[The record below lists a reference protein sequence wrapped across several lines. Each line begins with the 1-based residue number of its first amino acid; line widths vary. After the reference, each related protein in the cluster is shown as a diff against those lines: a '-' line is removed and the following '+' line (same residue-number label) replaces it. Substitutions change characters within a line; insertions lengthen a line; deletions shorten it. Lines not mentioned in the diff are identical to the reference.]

1 MKYDAIIFDLFGT
14 LVDNTEF
21 LDFSRSEYNR
31 TLSNVA
37 AALSIPEPDLLR
49 LWSETVHERDAG
61 FFSTMEDYFQHICR
75 EIGVK
80 ADARQIARAVDLR
93 LEYLLGVLAPRN
105 YTVET
110 LTQLKASGYKIGLIS
125 DCSSEVPI
133 LWPKTPFAPLLDVA
147 IFSCE
152 VKLTKP
158 DPRIYRMVCER
169 LEVEPGRCLYVG
181 DGGSG
186 ELTGAVEFGME
197 PVLIRAPYDTV
208 NGHREDW
215 EGTRISELKQVL
227 DLVRGQPSI

>member
-1 MKYDAIIFDLFGT
+1 MKYDAVIFDLFGT

-21 LDFSRSEYNR
+21 LDLSRSEYNR

-49 LWSETVHERDAG
+49 LWTETVHERDAG
-61 FFSTMEDYFQHICR
+61 SFPSMEEYFRHICR
-75 EIGVK
+75 EIGAK
-80 ADARQIARAVDLR
+80 ANARQIARAVELR
-93 LEYLLGVLAPRN
+93 LEYLRSILTPRN
-105 YTVET
+105 HTVET
-110 LTQLKASGYKIGLIS
+110 LTELKASGYRLGLIS
-125 DCSSEVPI
+125 DCSSEVPL
-133 LWPKTPFAPLLDVA
+133 LWPETPFAALLDGA

-169 LEVEPGRCLYVG
+169 LEVAPDRCLYVG

-186 ELTGAVEFGME
+186 ELTGAVEFGMD

-215 EGTRISELKQVL
+215 EGRRISELKQVL

>member
-1 MKYDAIIFDLFGT
+1 MKYDAVIFDLFGT
-14 LVDNTEF
+14 LIDNTEF
-21 LDFSRSEYNR
+21 LDLSRSEYNR

-61 FFSTMEDYFQHICR
+61 LFPSMEKYFRHICR

-80 ADARQIARAVDLR
+80 ADARQIANAVELR
-93 LEYLLGVLAPRN
+93 LEYLRSVLTPRN
-105 YTVET
+105 HTVET
-110 LTQLKASGYKIGLIS
+110 LTELKASGYRLGLIS
-125 DCSSEVPI
+125 DCSSEVPL
-133 LWPKTPFAPLLDVA
+133 LWPETPFAALLDGA

-158 DPRIYRMVCER
+158 DPRIYRMVCDS
-169 LEVEPGRCLYVG
+169 LKVAPGKCLYVG

-186 ELTGAVEFGME
+186 ELTGAVEFGMD

>member
-1 MKYDAIIFDLFGT
+1 MKYDAVIFDLFGT

-21 LDFSRSEYNR
+21 LDLSRSEYNR

-61 FFSTMEDYFQHICR
+61 LFPSMEKYFRHICR

-80 ADARQIARAVDLR
+80 ADARQIANAVELR
-93 LEYLLGVLAPRN
+93 LEYLRSVLTPRN
-105 YTVET
+105 HTVET
-110 LTQLKASGYKIGLIS
+110 LTELKASGYRLGLIS
-125 DCSSEVPI
+125 DCSSEVPL
-133 LWPKTPFAPLLDVA
+133 LWPETPFAALLDGA

-158 DPRIYRMVCER
+158 DPRIYRMVCDS
-169 LEVEPGRCLYVG
+169 LKVAPGKCLYVG

-186 ELTGAVEFGME
+186 ELTGAVEFGMD

>member
-1 MKYDAIIFDLFGT
+1 MKYDAVIFDLFGT

-21 LDFSRSEYNR
+21 LDLSRSEYNR

-37 AALSIPEPDLLR
+37 AALSISEPDLLR

-61 FFSTMEDYFQHICR
+61 LFPSMEKYFRHICR

-80 ADARQIARAVDLR
+80 ADARQIANAVELR
-93 LEYLLGVLAPRN
+93 LEYLRSVLTSRN
-105 YTVET
+105 HTVET
-110 LTQLKASGYKIGLIS
+110 LTELKASGYRLGLIS
-125 DCSSEVPI
+125 DCSSEVPL
-133 LWPKTPFAPLLDVA
+133 LWPETPFAALLDGA

-158 DPRIYRMVCER
+158 DPRIYRMVCDS
-169 LEVEPGRCLYVG
+169 LKVAPGKCLYVG

-186 ELTGAVEFGME
+186 ELTGAVEFGMD

>member
-1 MKYDAIIFDLFGT
+1 MKYDAVIFDLFGT

-21 LDFSRSEYNR
+21 LDLSRSEYNR

-49 LWSETVHERDAG
+49 LWSETVHDRDAG
-61 FFSTMEDYFQHICR
+61 LFPSMEKYFRHICR

-80 ADARQIARAVDLR
+80 ADARQIANAVELR
-93 LEYLLGVLAPRN
+93 LEYLRSVLTPRN
-105 YTVET
+105 HTVET
-110 LTQLKASGYKIGLIS
+110 LTELKASGYRLGLIS
-125 DCSSEVPI
+125 DCSSEVPL
-133 LWPKTPFAPLLDVA
+133 LWPETPFAALLDGA

-158 DPRIYRMVCER
+158 DPRIYRMVCDS
-169 LEVEPGRCLYVG
+169 LKVAPGKCLYVG

-186 ELTGAVEFGME
+186 ELTGAVEFGMD

>member
-1 MKYDAIIFDLFGT
+1 MKYDAVIFDLFGT

-21 LDFSRSEYNR
+21 LDLSRSEYNR

-61 FFSTMEDYFQHICR
+61 LFPSMEKYFRHICR

-80 ADARQIARAVDLR
+80 ADARQIANAVELR
-93 LEYLLGVLAPRN
+93 LEYLRSVLTPRN
-105 YTVET
+105 HTVET
-110 LTQLKASGYKIGLIS
+110 LTELKASGYRLGLIS
-125 DCSSEVPI
+125 DCSSEVPL
-133 LWPKTPFAPLLDVA
+133 LWPETPFAASLDGA

-158 DPRIYRMVCER
+158 DPRIYRMVCDS
-169 LEVEPGRCLYVG
+169 LKVAPGKCLYVG

-186 ELTGAVEFGME
+186 ELTGAVEFGMD

>member
-1 MKYDAIIFDLFGT
+1 MKYDAVIFDLFGT

-21 LDFSRSEYNR
+21 LDLSRSEYNR

-61 FFSTMEDYFQHICR
+61 LFPSMEKYFRHICR

-80 ADARQIARAVDLR
+80 ADARQIANAVELR
-93 LEYLLGVLAPRN
+93 LEYLRSVLTPRN
-105 YTVET
+105 HTVET
-110 LTQLKASGYKIGLIS
+110 LTELKASGYRLGLIS
-125 DCSSEVPI
+125 DCSSEVPL
-133 LWPKTPFAPLLDVA
+133 LWPETPFAALLDGA

-158 DPRIYRMVCER
+158 DPRIYRMVCDS
-169 LEVEPGRCLYVG
+169 LKVAPGKCLYVG

-186 ELTGAVEFGME
+186 ELTGAVGFGMD

>member
-1 MKYDAIIFDLFGT
+1 MKYDAVIFDLFGT

-21 LDFSRSEYNR
+21 LDLSRSEYNR
-31 TLSNVA
+31 ALSNVA

-61 FFSTMEDYFQHICR
+61 LFPSMEKYFRHICR

-80 ADARQIARAVDLR
+80 ADARQIANAVELR
-93 LEYLLGVLAPRN
+93 LEYLRSVLTSRN
-105 YTVET
+105 HTVET
-110 LTQLKASGYKIGLIS
+110 LTELKASGYRLGLIS
-125 DCSSEVPI
+125 DCSSEVPL
-133 LWPKTPFAPLLDVA
+133 LWPETPFAALLDGA

-158 DPRIYRMVCER
+158 DPRIYRMVCDS
-169 LEVEPGRCLYVG
+169 LKVAPGKCLYVG

-186 ELTGAVEFGME
+186 ELTGAVEFGMD

>member
-1 MKYDAIIFDLFGT
+1 MKYDAVIFDLFGT

-21 LDFSRSEYNR
+21 LDLSRSEYNR

-61 FFSTMEDYFQHICR
+61 LFPSMEKYFRHICR

-80 ADARQIARAVDLR
+80 ADARQIANAVELR
-93 LEYLLGVLAPRN
+93 LEYLRSVLTSRN
-105 YTVET
+105 HTVET
-110 LTQLKASGYKIGLIS
+110 LTELKASGYRLGLIS
-125 DCSSEVPI
+125 DCSSEVPL
-133 LWPKTPFAPLLDVA
+133 LWPETPFAALLDGA

-158 DPRIYRMVCER
+158 DPRIYRMVCDS
-169 LEVEPGRCLYVG
+169 LKVAPGKCLYVG

-186 ELTGAVEFGME
+186 ELTGAVEFGMD

>member
-1 MKYDAIIFDLFGT
+1 MKYDAVIFDLFGT
-14 LVDNTEF
+14 LVDNTVF

-49 LWSETVHERDAG
+49 LWTETVHERDAG
-61 FFSTMEDYFQHICR
+61 LFPSMEEYFQHICR
-75 EIGVK
+75 EIGAK
-80 ADARQIARAVDLR
+80 ADARQIARAVELR
-93 LEYLLGVLAPRN
+93 LEYLRSILTPRN
-105 YTVET
+105 HTVET
-110 LTQLKASGYKIGLIS
+110 LAELKASGYRLGLIS
-125 DCSSEVPI
+125 DCSSEVPL
-133 LWPKTPFAPLLDVA
+133 LWAETPFAALLDGA

-169 LEVEPGRCLYVG
+169 LEVAPDRCLYVG

-186 ELTGAVEFGME
+186 ELTGAVEFGMD

-215 EGTRISELKQVL
+215 VGTRISELKQVL

>member
-1 MKYDAIIFDLFGT
+1 MKYDAVIFDLFGT

-21 LDFSRSEYNR
+21 LDLSRSEYNR

-61 FFSTMEDYFQHICR
+61 LFPSMEKYFRHICR

-80 ADARQIARAVDLR
+80 ADARQIANAVELR
-93 LEYLLGVLAPRN
+93 LEYLRSVLTPRN
-105 YTVET
+105 HTVET
-110 LTQLKASGYKIGLIS
+110 LTELKASGYRLGLIS
-125 DCSSEVPI
+125 DCSSEVPL
-133 LWPKTPFAPLLDVA
+133 LWPETPFAALLDGA

-158 DPRIYRMVCER
+158 DPSIYRMVCDS
-169 LEVEPGRCLYVG
+169 LEVAPDRCLYVG
-181 DGGSG
+181 DGGSS
-186 ELTGAVEFGME
+186 ELTGAVEFGMD

>member
-1 MKYDAIIFDLFGT
+1 MKYDAVIFDLFGT

-21 LDFSRSEYNR
+21 LDLSRSEYNR

-49 LWSETVHERDAG
+49 LWTETVHERDAG
-61 FFSTMEDYFQHICR
+61 LFPSMEEYFRHICR

-80 ADARQIARAVDLR
+80 ADARQIAHAVELR
-93 LEYLLGVLAPRN
+93 LEYLRSILTPRN
-105 YTVET
+105 HTVET
-110 LTQLKASGYKIGLIS
+110 LTELKASGYRLGLVS
-125 DCSSEVPI
+125 DCSSEVPL
-133 LWPKTPFAPLLDVA
+133 LWPESPFAALLDEA

-169 LEVEPGRCLYVG
+169 LEVAPDRCLYVG

-186 ELTGAVEFGME
+186 ELTGAVEFGMD

>member
-1 MKYDAIIFDLFGT
+1 MKYDAVIFDLFGT

-37 AALSIPEPDLLR
+37 ATLSIPETDLLR

-61 FFSTMEDYFQHICR
+61 LFPSMEEYFRHICR

-80 ADARQIARAVDLR
+80 ADARQIANAVELR
-93 LEYLLGVLAPRN
+93 LEYLRSVLTPRN
-105 YTVET
+105 HTVET
-110 LTQLKASGYKIGLIS
+110 LTELKASGYRLGLIS
-125 DCSSEVPI
+125 DCSSEVPL
-133 LWPKTPFAPLLDVA
+133 LWPETPFAALLDGA

-158 DPRIYRMVCER
+158 DPRIYRMVCDS
-169 LEVEPGRCLYVG
+169 LKVAPGKCLYVG

-186 ELTGAVEFGME
+186 ELTGAVEFGMD

-215 EGTRISELKQVL
+215 EGTRISELNEVL
-227 DLVRGQPSI
+227 ELVLG

>member
-1 MKYDAIIFDLFGT
+1 MKYDAVIFDLFGT

-21 LDFSRSEYNR
+21 LDISRSEYNR

-49 LWSETVHERDAG
+49 LWTETVHERDAG
-61 FFSTMEDYFQHICR
+61 LFPSMEEYFQHICR

-80 ADARQIARAVDLR
+80 ADVRQIARAVELR
-93 LEYLLGVLAPRN
+93 LEYLRSILTPRN
-105 YTVET
+105 HAIET
-110 LTQLKASGYKIGLIS
+110 LTELKASGYRLGLIS
-125 DCSSEVPI
+125 DCSSEVPL
-133 LWPKTPFAPLLDVA
+133 LWPETPFAALLDGA

-158 DPRIYRMVCER
+158 DARIYRMVCER
-169 LEVEPGRCLYVG
+169 LEVAPDRWLYVG

-186 ELTGAVEFGME
+186 ELTGAAEFGMD

-215 EGTRISELKQVL
+215 EGTRISGLKQVL
-227 DLVRGQPSI
+227 DLVRG

>member
-1 MKYDAIIFDLFGT
+1 MRYDAVIFDLFGT

-37 AALSIPEPDLLR
+37 ATLSIPEPDLLR
-49 LWSETVHERDAG
+49 LWSETVHDRDAG
-61 FFSTMEDYFQHICR
+61 LFPSMEEYFQDICR

-80 ADARQIARAVDLR
+80 ADARQIARAVELR
-93 LEYLLGVLAPRN
+93 LEYLRSILMPRDH
-105 YTVET
+105 TVET
-110 LTQLKASGYKIGLIS
+110 LTELKASGYRIGLIS
-125 DCSSEVPI
+125 DCSSEVPL
-133 LWPKTPFAPLLDVA
+133 LWPETPFAALLDGA

-152 VKLTKP
+152 VRITKP
-158 DPRIYRMVCER
+158 DPRIYRMVCDI
-169 LEVEPGRCLYVG
+169 LEVAPDRCLYVG

-186 ELTGAVEFGME
+186 ELTGALEFGMD

-215 EGTRISELKQVL
+215 KGTRISELKEVL
-227 DLVRGQPSI
+227 ELVLG